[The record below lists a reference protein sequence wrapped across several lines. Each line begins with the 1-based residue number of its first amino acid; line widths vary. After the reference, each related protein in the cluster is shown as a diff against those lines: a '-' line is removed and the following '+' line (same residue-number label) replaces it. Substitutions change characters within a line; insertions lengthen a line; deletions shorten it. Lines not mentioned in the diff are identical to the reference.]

1 MNVQKNTET
10 AILFAGDILFWG
22 IALWL
27 TLFVRELSVPEA
39 RVVILHLRAFGFIFA
54 VWAIVFFIADLYK
67 SPTLIV
73 RKNLPNIILRAQ
85 VANSIIAVL
94 FFYFIPYFGITPRT
108 NLFIDLFISFI
119 LVSLW
124 RIYLVNILYGGDKSK
139 VLLIGRGS
147 EVDELATEIE
157 KNPRYRTSVRR
168 MDVFALDDVSRALST
183 GEFSALIADLRDA
196 IPANGRHGLLELL
209 FSKVKIIDVRELY
222 EEIFDR
228 VPLSLLSDGWFLEN
242 IYSHPKRAYNFFK
255 RSMDIVAA
263 SLLGLVTLPLYPLV
277 AFFIKL
283 DTRGPVFTLQTR
295 IGQDGK
301 CVTLYKFRTMTKNDM
316 GKWGEKNDNKVT
328 RIGAF
333 LRRYRIDEPPQLW
346 NVFRGDVSLIGPRP
360 EFPEPVE
367 IYKRE
372 IPYYQV
378 RHLIQPGLSGWA
390 QIYAEHPHHKI
401 SIEETRNKLAHDLY
415 YVKNRGLWLDLKIAL
430 KTVKI
435 LFSREGI

>member
-222 EEIFDR
+222 
-228 VPLSLLSDGWFLEN
+228 
-242 IYSHPKRAYNFFK
+242 
-255 RSMDIVAA
+255 RS
-263 SLLGLVTLPLYPLV
+263 
-277 AFFIKL
+277 
-283 DTRGPVFTLQTR
+283 
-295 IGQDGK
+295 
-301 CVTLYKFRTMTKNDM
+301 
-316 GKWGEKNDNKVT
+316 
-328 RIGAF
+328 
-333 LRRYRIDEPPQLW
+333 
-346 NVFRGDVSLIGPRP
+346 
-360 EFPEPVE
+360 
-367 IYKRE
+367 
-372 IPYYQV
+372 
-378 RHLIQPGLSGWA
+378 
-390 QIYAEHPHHKI
+390 
-401 SIEETRNKLAHDLY
+401 
-415 YVKNRGLWLDLKIAL
+415 
-430 KTVKI
+430 
-435 LFSREGI
+435 